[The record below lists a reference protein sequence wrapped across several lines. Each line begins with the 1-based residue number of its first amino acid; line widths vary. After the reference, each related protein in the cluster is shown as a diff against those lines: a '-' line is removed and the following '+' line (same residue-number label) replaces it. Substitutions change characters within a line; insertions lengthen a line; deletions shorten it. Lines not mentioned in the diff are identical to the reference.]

1 MEPES
6 TEFNYPRFRKG
17 VSVDLHATEAAI
29 TLAKRQCSFAFS
41 EEARPAVARLLGDLG
56 VGGYTISDLRNRA
69 PEIADEVP
77 ALLSDLSHLRF
88 LTESQSSARANA
100 ISGSQLY
107 RELRRIASRVT
118 DRVARSAFYRALVE
132 NRAQERQLI
141 GYALEYYWLVRSASG
156 IIAPALASAH
166 SAAERGLLE
175 NFLSSEIG
183 HDRFIG
189 AALQAVGIPPE
200 KLERHQ
206 PLSATFAI
214 GASLGVY
221 ARQHPISFKACLF
234 ILEQTRPDFIDAF
247 DQRCMALGLPS
258 SFYLPLRE
266 HADLN
271 ADYDHGDIS
280 GDLLALEGAV
290 DVETC
295 AVVKRHVA
303 LMIETLVHQEEQ
315 ILDYYARQDM
325 PMPRIF
331 T

>member
-6 TEFNYPRFRKG
+6 IEFDRPGFRQG
-17 VSVDLHATEAAI
+17 VSVDLQAAQAAI
-29 TLAKRQCSFAFS
+29 TLAKRQCAFAFP
-41 EEARPAVARLLGDLG
+41 EEVRPAVARLLGDLG
-56 VGGYTISDLRNRA
+56 TGGYTVSELRNRA
-69 PEIADEVP
+69 PEIAEQVP
-77 ALLSDLSHLRF
+77 ALLSDLSQLRL
-88 LTESQSSARANA
+88 LTESRSTAHPHAVT
-100 ISGSQLY
+100 GGQLY
-107 RELRRIASRVT
+107 RELRRIADRVT
-118 DRVARSAFYRALVE
+118 GRVAHSAFYRALIE

-156 IIAPALASAH
+156 IIAPVLASAH
-166 SAAERGLLE
+166 STAERRLLE

-183 HDRFIG
+183 HDKFIG
-189 AALQAVGIPPE
+189 AALQAVGISPDE
-200 KLERHQ
+200 LEQHQ
-206 PLSATFAI
+206 PLSATFAV

-234 ILEQTRPDFIDAF
+234 ILEQARPDFIDAF
-247 DQRCMALGLPS
+247 DRRCIALGLPS

-271 ADYDHGDIS
+271 DDYDHGDIS
-280 GDLLALEGAV
+280 ADLLALEGAV

-295 AVVKRHVA
+295 TVVKRHVS
-303 LMIETLVHQEEQ
+303 LLIETVVHQEEQ
-315 ILDYYARQDM
+315 ILDYYAREEM